1 MIKHV
6 LMIKLKNRTNE
17 QMLSMKEMLLSM
29 NEKVD
34 VVKQVN
40 VGIDFLNSPR
50 SYDILLEVILDNKE
64 LLDDYQ
70 KDEYHHEVVK
80 PYVVKNSESIITVD
94 YEF

>member
-6 LMIKLKNRTNE
+6 LMIKLKNRTYE